1 MSFRNCIFIC
11 MTAAL
16 AAASCM
22 AGKGLADLER
32 AAESV
37 SLSLAGHDEPPLCRD
52 SVINVQVDSSS
63 PRRDGPLL
71 MKAVR
76 DDETGE
82 MVATDVI
89 VASKVTA
96 RFRNVA
102 ERLGRVEIQFD
113 MTVPQG
119 LVRSD
124 LQLKFNPVM
133 KLYGRRISPETG
145 EPETVMTDSSLL
157 EPVYITGNAYRQ
169 KQLRGYE
176 RYEAFLA
183 TIIGDTTEF
192 VREKQLEQF
201 IRRHF
206 PEIYAMKDD
215 SSYVYDNDAEN
226 IFGVNLRTVREH
238 YTDKIM
244 KARNERRISDR
255 DRMFRKYVKDPI
267 VGNIRLDTVLAS
279 SEGALVYRYVQDV
292 AAVPMMKRIVIGL
305 DGSIWRN
312 GENLCALAGIDSL
325 VFYVSSLASLADDT
339 PRYVF
344 RIMERR
350 VTDHTNAYID
360 FESGSSVFDSLAPGN
375 ASELERIR
383 KSFAEAGSDG
393 NLVLDSV
400 VVTASCSPE
409 GDYGFNKRLAQ
420 RRSLAVMRYFSDVF
434 EEKRIAD
441 CMKSSSVPENWEY
454 FCTLVKND
462 TVLGE
467 DVKAIVAEAGAEED
481 KEAAELRLSRLP
493 EYRYMREKIYPR
505 LRTVRFDF
513 HLHRKGMAKDT
524 VHTTEPDTVYM
535 KGVNA
540 LKNMDYKT
548 AATLLK
554 PYGDYNSALA
564 MASSGYDES
573 ALAILRTLDWRNA
586 KVSYL
591 TSLVLARMG
600 RYREAAECY
609 KESVSA
615 DPAMAHRAN
624 LDPEMS
630 GILDYAD
637 DKHN

>member
-1 MSFRNCIFIC
+1 
-11 MTAAL
+11 
-16 AAASCM
+16 
-22 AGKGLADLER
+22 
-32 AAESV
+32 
-37 SLSLAGHDEPPLCRD
+37 
-52 SVINVQVDSSS
+52 
-63 PRRDGPLL
+63 
-71 MKAVR
+71 
-76 DDETGE
+76 
-82 MVATDVI
+82 
-89 VASKVTA
+89 
-96 RFRNVA
+96 
-102 ERLGRVEIQFD
+102 
-113 MTVPQG
+113 
-119 LVRSD
+119 
-124 LQLKFNPVM
+124 
-133 KLYGRRISPETG
+133 
-145 EPETVMTDSSLL
+145 
-157 EPVYITGNAYRQ
+157 
-169 KQLRGYE
+169 
-176 RYEAFLA
+176 
-183 TIIGDTTEF
+183 
-192 VREKQLEQF
+192 
-201 IRRHF
+201 
-206 PEIYAMKDD
+206 
-215 SSYVYDNDAEN
+215 
-226 IFGVNLRTVREH
+226 
-238 YTDKIM
+238 
-244 KARNERRISDR
+244 
-255 DRMFRKYVKDPI
+255 
-267 VGNIRLDTVLAS
+267 
-279 SEGALVYRYVQDV
+279 
-292 AAVPMMKRIVIGL
+292 
-305 DGSIWRN
+305 
-312 GENLCALAGIDSL
+312 
-325 VFYVSSLASLADDT
+325 
-339 PRYVF
+339 
-344 RIMERR
+344 
-350 VTDHTNAYID
+350 
-360 FESGSSVFDSLAPGN
+360 
-375 ASELERIR
+375 
-383 KSFAEAGSDG
+383 
-393 NLVLDSV
+393 
-400 VVTASCSPE
+400 
-409 GDYGFNKRLAQ
+409 
-420 RRSLAVMRYFSDVF
+420 
-434 EEKRIAD
+434 
-441 CMKSSSVPENWEY
+441 MKSSSVPENWEY